1 MRQIFTDVR
10 LYIMEILQ
18 NEILSFGL
26 IALVIIALAIMTKK
40 RESDFT
46 KFDENES
53 NDEENK

>member
-1 MRQIFTDVR
+1 
-10 LYIMEILQ
+10 MEILQ